1 MSSEAQLGTVYAD
14 DESIAIRAY
23 ADFAT
28 LVPKDQVLAAASDGV
43 FGPSDPWTLT
53 SASSD
58 FVAQGLQVGHVVQI
72 TGPKPDFTGAGSLFA
87 VGAVTTNSLTLRRL
101 GKGDGMGLPP
111 ATADGL
117 NGVTFTVKTFD
128 PQIEDATFEINQ
140 KFSIDPTWAT
150 LAPDAIDN
158 LRVLRQAT
166 ILTVLARA
174 YATSSHAKNGD
185 FDVKA
190 ITSKQALSEAL
201 SIVEIRWTKSLG
213 VGASLPPPTSRFST
227 RIGR

>member
-1 MSSEAQLGTVYAD
+1 MSSEAQLASVYAS
-14 DESIAIRAY
+14 DEDVCIRAY

-28 LVPKDQVLAAASDGV
+28 LVPKDQVLASGNDGV
-43 FGPSDPWTLT
+43 FDPSDLWTLT

-58 FVAQGLQVGHVVQI
+58 FTAQGLAVGHVVQI
-72 TGPKPDFTGAGSLFA
+72 TGPAPDFKAAGSLFA
-87 VGAVTTNSLTLRRL
+87 VGVVATNALTLRRL
-101 GKGDGMGLPP
+101 GKGDGIGLPP
-111 ATADGL
+111 CSSGGL
-117 NGVTFTVKTFD
+117 NGVTFAVRTFD
-128 PQIEDATFEINQ
+128 PQIEDASFEINQ
-140 KFSIDPTWAT
+140 KFGIDPSWAT
-150 LAPDAIDN
+150 MAPDAVDN

-166 ILTVLARA
+166 VLTVLARA

-190 ITSKQALSEAL
+190 ITSKQALSDAL
-201 SIVEIRWTKSLG
+201 ATVEIRWTKSLG